1 LEDDN
6 ILVNVVHPGVV
17 DTEIFRWAPSDG
29 RFPPVFGPMGTL
41 FNAVGR
47 PFMRSVPNGALTT
60 LFAATS
66 PALLDGDGG
75 RRVRLHPRPPLVTP
89 PRPRLAGPWLTAAP
103 RACRAGLRQVHRAVR
118 RPEAPRLAHA
128 ARARL
133 LGAGAALPGRL
144 GGLALA
150 ARAERGAAGARR
162 FAEFLLWPGM
172 KAPMPRGLHAEPW
185 LTGQRVRPVVEKE
198 ATDDL
203 IEADTLWE
211 FTEALVKARWFEG
224 WARLVPTP
232 AAALERRLT
241 RAFAFS
247 VPRLAP
253 RGAPRAGSGARR
265 RLTQHAP
272 GHRGL
277 HRLPRGRHVC
287 QQGE

>member
-1 LEDDN
+1 
-6 ILVNVVHPGVV
+6 VA
-17 DTEIFRWAPSDG
+17 W
-29 RFPPVFGPMGTL
+29 
-41 FNAVGR
+41 
-47 PFMRSVPNGALTT
+47 
-60 LFAATS
+60 
-66 PALLDGDGG
+66 
-75 RRVRLHPRPPLVTP
+75 
-89 PRPRLAGPWLTAAP
+89 
-103 RACRAGLRQVHRAVR
+103 
-118 RPEAPRLAHA
+118 
-128 ARARL
+128 
-133 LGAGAALPGRL
+133 
-144 GGLALA
+144 
-150 ARAERGAAGARR
+150 RGRR

-232 AAALERRLT
+232 AAALKRRLT

-253 RGAPRAGSGARR
+253 RGVPRAGSGARR

-272 GHRGL
+272 GCRGL
-277 HRLPRGRHVC
+277 RRRPRGRP
-287 QQGE
+287 